1 MANVNPPYLKEERAH
16 GIHSFR
22 CAFYEVNTDN
32 EALYVPLHWHEE
44 LEIIYFQNGRFILE
58 INMERCKI
66 EHECL
71 FFIRS
76 GELHRIYSEEPCC
89 ESAVV
94 FSPYILSF
102 LSNDAAQNRLVLP
115 FAQGNLLFP
124 RTLAPHDP
132 GYADILAEYRKM
144 ISRFSGASSPL
155 PCSET
160 NQLFIKASLL
170 HILACLSEQKL
181 LLVKKE
187 TKNEHIEAVKTVLTY
202 IHSHYGEKI
211 TVSSL
216 AAMLN
221 LNEQYFCRFFKK
233 AIGQTPIAYINGY
246 RIRRALALLSDT
258 SLQVTE
264 ICLECGFHNFGN
276 FLREFRRHTGTT
288 PLQYRRQIIDK
299 SK

>member
-32 EALYVPLHWHEE
+32 EALDVPLHWHEE

-132 GYADILAEYRKM
+132 GYADILAEYHRM

-202 IHSHYGEKI
+202 IHSHYSEKI